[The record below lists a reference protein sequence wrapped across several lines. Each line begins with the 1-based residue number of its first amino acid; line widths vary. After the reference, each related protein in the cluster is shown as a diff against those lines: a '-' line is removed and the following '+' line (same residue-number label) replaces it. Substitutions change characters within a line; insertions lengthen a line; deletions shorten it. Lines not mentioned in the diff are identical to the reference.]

1 MNIRERFYQ
10 FMSGRYGADELSKV
24 TLGACLVFMVLN
36 LFLRIRGFYLL
47 AILLLVL
54 SYFRMLYRDYARR
67 SAENQKYLQIKRNVI
82 SRLGLTR
89 RQIDERKVYHIY
101 RCPNCRQKIRIP
113 RGKGNIIVTCP
124 KCRHEFSKRA

>member
-1 MNIRERFYQ
+1 MKEKNTRFRLLDALYIA
-10 FMSGRYGADELSKV
+10 MMVVPL
-24 TLGACLVFMVLN
+24 LACMVLN

-54 SYFRMLYRDYARR
+54 SYFRMLSRDYARR

>member
-1 MNIRERFYQ
+1 MNIRDRFYQ

-24 TLGACLVFMVLN
+24 TLGACLVFMILN

-54 SYFRMLYRDYARR
+54 SYFRMLSRDYARR

>member
-1 MNIRERFYQ
+1 MNMKDRFYQ

-24 TLGACLVFMVLN
+24 TLGACLACMVLN
-36 LFLRIRGFYLL
+36 LFFRIRGFYLL
-47 AILLLVL
+47 AIVLLVV
-54 SYFRMLYRDYARR
+54 SYFRMLSRDYARR
-67 SAENQKYLQIKRNVI
+67 SAENQKYLEIKRNIV